1 MTEGRGTGV
10 DGASALRRLVDFV
23 LPVGCVSCRSWIP
36 RPSGDGPSSIVC
48 RRCRSKLPV
57 ASWPRCPR
65 CHAPRGTGRDPSP
78 ECLECR
84 DWPPELT
91 RARYAHVLEAPAS
104 DLVHGLKY
112 EGWPELAEVMGRAM
126 AATAV
131 AELGVDATAPA
142 VVPVPTTPRRIR
154 ERGYNQARLLAEVVA
169 SHLDLPL
176 VAVLRRDFAPSS
188 QTTLSPRERR
198 ENVRGAF
205 RVVDGGVELEARDV
219 LLVDDVLTTGATAGE
234 AARTLDSA
242 GTASVHLLTFARAL
256 QGARGRARDRPA
268 A

>member
-1 MTEGRGTGV
+1 MTTRPPAGAAVTG
-10 DGASALRRLVDFV
+10 LRRVVDFL

-36 RPSGDGPSSIVC
+36 QRSGDGASSIVC

-78 ECLECR
+78 ECRECR
-84 DWPPELT
+84 DWPLELT
-91 RARYAHVLEAPAS
+91 RARYAFVLQAPAT

-112 EGWPELAEVMGRAM
+112 EGWRELAETMGRAM
-126 AATAV
+126 ARTAV
-131 AELGVDATAPA
+131 ADLGVDGISL
-142 VVPVPTTPRRIR
+142 VVPVPTTRRRIR
-154 ERGYNQARLLAEVVA
+154 ERGYNQARLLADVVA
-169 SHLDLPL
+169 SSLDLPL
-176 VAVLRRDFAPSS
+176 ADVLCRGRAPSS

-205 RVVDGGVELEARDV
+205 RVSAGSVALEGRDV

-234 AARTLDSA
+234 TARTLGSA
-242 GTASVHLLTFARAL
+242 RTASVHLITFARAL
-256 QGARGRARDRPA
+256 HSSASGRKERPA